1 MLTCH
6 KKKKCYNVINECN
19 IKLMNPQID
28 ILEHIQRHP
37 HILDMFKYGHVSKM
51 TQAYIHW
58 HKCLCGQFKGQLGIT
73 GLEIERNVA
82 SSESGG
88 FWAAQERRRKCHS
101 SKNMHPNIL
110 QFSETNRNRRNVTYI
125 TLVADTMGGS
135 HKKQQHLKIYALWK
149 CFAACKHLY

>member
-1 MLTCH
+1 
-6 KKKKCYNVINECN
+6 
-19 IKLMNPQID
+19 MNPQID

-51 TQAYIHW
+51 KQAYIHW

-88 FWAAQERRRKCHS
+88 VLSGPRMEEKMSQQYKYA
-101 SKNMHPNIL
+101 SKHTAV
-110 QFSETNRNRRNVTYI
+110 QW
-125 TLVADTMGGS
+125 D
-135 HKKQQHLKIYALWK
+135 
-149 CFAACKHLY
+149 

>member
-1 MLTCH
+1 
-6 KKKKCYNVINECN
+6 
-19 IKLMNPQID
+19 
-28 ILEHIQRHP
+28 
-37 HILDMFKYGHVSKM
+37 MFKYGHVSKM

-73 GLEIERNVA
+73 GLGIERNVA

-110 QFSETNRNRRNVTYI
+110 QFSETNGSRRNL
-125 TLVADTMGGS
+125 TLVAETATFKDFF
-135 HKKQQHLKIYALWK
+135 HFENALQHVNISISMICPKWQVALSIQHEWIGNLTIRLEKDYYHYISCIIKISTLRLPIT
-149 CFAACKHLY
+149 F